1 VEGELKRFRP
11 ARKRPTGMNSPLGIT
26 IGVMF
31 LLPEFLLI
39 SVLGTQIVWV
49 EAGVAVGLLVAAVFL
64 LLSLGKLIEREELLP

>member
-1 VEGELKRFRP
+1 
-11 ARKRPTGMNSPLGIT
+11 MNSPLGIT